1 MVSNIITDL
10 LHEPLIQNNK
20 VEIIHT
26 HVKFK
31 EMTKFGQF
39 AIKVLI
45 HRVES
50 FLQFLLVQLA
60 NGIMG
65 RIVVDVGKE
74 NGLRECGFDV
84 YTRAPVTMPARPNLE
99 IEVINISVLETQ
111 PDAVLTL

>member
-10 LHEPLIQNNK
+10 LHEPLIQNNT
-20 VEIIHT
+20 VEMMHT
-26 HVKFK
+26 YVKFK
-31 EMTKFGQF
+31 EMTKLGQF

-65 RIVVDVGKE
+65 RVVVDVGKE
-74 NGLRECGFDV
+74 NSLGERWLNMLSRASIAVPACTNLSCIILNKLRKD
-84 YTRAPVTMPARPNLE
+84 AQRPR
-99 IEVINISVLETQ
+99 
-111 PDAVLTL
+111 TL